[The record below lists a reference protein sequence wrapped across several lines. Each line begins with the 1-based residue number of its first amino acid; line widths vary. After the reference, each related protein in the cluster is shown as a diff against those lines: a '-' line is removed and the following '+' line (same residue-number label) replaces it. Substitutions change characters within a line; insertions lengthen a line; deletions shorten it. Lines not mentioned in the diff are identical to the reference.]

1 MKPVQSIPVDTLKG
15 VTPIAKKISQLKTY
29 LRNNP
34 KQLYATPQLLDD
46 EEPQAIII
54 LRMVSKGTE
63 KLMTIIN
70 PLILATQGTIAV
82 EEEQAGIEGRYLNIR
97 HPRVRIAYTSLPDL
111 KAKEVELQGKS
122 ALIFQQALRL
132 TQGITI
138 DMFGMQLE
146 PGWESLSQE
155 EQQEQIQLYIK
166 ALKEIEQEM
175 LQDKETEYYLKT
187 TDYVAQNIKRS
198 VDAEVEDI
206 SNSRKDNCEE
216 E

>member
-1 MKPVQSIPVDTLKG
+1 MKVIQSIPVDTLKG
-15 VTPIAKKISQLKTY
+15 VTPVAKKISQLKTY

-54 LRMVSKGTE
+54 LRMVSNGKE
-63 KLMTIIN
+63 KLTTIIN
-70 PLILATQGTIAV
+70 PLITATQGTIAV
-82 EEEQAGIEGRYLNIR
+82 EEEQVGIEGRYLNIR

-198 VDAEVEDI
+198 VDAELEDI

>member
-1 MKPVQSIPVDTLKG
+1 MKPIQSIPVDTLKG
-15 VTPIAKKISQLKTY
+15 VPPIAKKISQLKAY

-46 EEPQAIII
+46 DTPQAIII
-54 LRMVSKGTE
+54 LRMVNRGTE

-82 EEEQAGIEGRYLNIR
+82 EEEQTGIEGKYLNIR

-138 DMFGMQLE
+138 DMFGMRLE
-146 PGWESLSQE
+146 SGWEQLSQQK
-155 EQQEQIQLYIK
+155 QQEQIQLYIQ
-166 ALKEIEQEM
+166 ALKQINQEM
-175 LQDKETEYYLKT
+175 LKDKETEYYLKT

-206 SNSRKDNCEE
+206 SNSRDNISNKN
-216 E
+216 

>member
-1 MKPVQSIPVDTLKG
+1 MKAIQSIPVDTLKG

-54 LRMVSKGTE
+54 LRMVNKGAE

-70 PLILATQGTIAV
+70 PLILATQGTVAA
-82 EEEQAGIEGRYLNIR
+82 EEEQVGIEGKYLNIR

-138 DMFGMQLE
+138 DMFGMRLE
-146 PGWESLSQE
+146 PEWEGLSQE
-155 EQQEQIQLYIK
+155 KQQEQIQLYIQ

-175 LQDKETEYYLKT
+175 LKDEETEYYLKT

-206 SNSRKDNCEE
+206 TNSREDKSKKE
-216 E
+216 

>member
-1 MKPVQSIPVDTLKG
+1 MKVVQSIPVDTSKG
-15 VTPIAKKISQLKTY
+15 VTPIAKKISQLKAY

-34 KQLYATPQLLDD
+34 KQLYATPQFLDD

-54 LRMVSKGTE
+54 LRMVNSGKE
-63 KLMTIIN
+63 KLTTIIN
-70 PLILATQGTIAV
+70 PLIIATQGTIAV
-82 EEEQAGIEGRYLNIR
+82 EEEQVGIEGRYLNIR

-146 PGWESLSQE
+146 PGWEDLSQE
-155 EQQEQIQLYIK
+155 KQQVQIQLYIK

-175 LQDKETEYYLKT
+175 LKDKETEYYLKT

-206 SNSRKDNCEE
+206 SNSRNDICKKE
-216 E
+216 

>member
-15 VTPIAKKISQLKTY
+15 VTPIAKKISQLKAY

-54 LRMVSKGTE
+54 LRMVNKGTE

-70 PLILATQGTIAV
+70 PLITATQGTIAV

-166 ALKEIEQEM
+166 ALKEIDYKGYFTLEADQ
-175 LQDKETEYYLKT
+175 YLK
-187 TDYVAQNIKRS
+187 DYTADNIFDGIKNLADS
-198 VDAEVEDI
+198 AKKLVKIYSEI
-206 SNSRKDNCEE
+206 
-216 E
+216 

>member
-1 MKPVQSIPVDTLKG
+1 MKPIQSIPVDTLKG
-15 VTPIAKKISQLKTY
+15 VSPIANKISQLKTY

-34 KQLYATPQLLDD
+34 KQVYATPQLLDD

-54 LRMVSKGTE
+54 LRMVNKGTE

-82 EEEQAGIEGRYLNIR
+82 EEEQVGIEGRYLNIR

-138 DMFGMQLE
+138 DMFGMRVE
-146 PGWESLSQE
+146 PGWTVLSQE
-155 EQQEQIQLYIK
+155 KQQEQIQLYIK

-175 LQDKETEYYLKT
+175 LRDKETEYYLKT

-198 VDAEVEDI
+198 VDAEVEDM
-206 SNSRKDNCEE
+206 SNSQKNNSNKK
-216 E
+216 